1 MRERDR
7 KTRRTGPGAKPGETR
22 ELLERR
28 ERFERARRAALQPGP
43 DGPAALYGWH
53 TVKAALENPERR
65 FRKLLVPENAARRLT
80 EERVPLPLTPDIV
93 RPTAI
98 AERLSPDA
106 VHQGIY
112 AEADPLPSPALG
124 EIAGGGIV
132 LMLDQ
137 ITDPDRKSTRLNSSH
152 VSESRMPSS

>member
-28 ERFERARRAALQPGP
+28 GSFGGARRGALHAGP
-43 DGPAALYGWH
+43 DGPGALYGWH

-65 FRKLLVPENAARRLT
+65 SRKLLVTENAARRLT

-106 VHQGIY
+106 VPQGTY
-112 AEADPLPSPALG
+112 AEGGRAD
-124 EIAGGGIV
+124 V
-132 LMLDQ
+132 
-137 ITDPDRKSTRLNSSH
+137 
-152 VSESRMPSS
+152 